1 MSEITV
7 TPMDDRHFGVELREG
22 EVTTSHKVAVPPEM
36 VEDLG
41 LTDVDPD
48 VLVRESMAFLLE
60 REPAT
65 SIMSEF
71 ALSDIQGFFDDYY
84 DELSRRVGAA

>member
-7 TPMDDRHFGVELREG
+7 TPMDDRHYGVQLREG
-22 EVTTSHKVAVPPEM
+22 DVTTTHRVAVPPAM

-65 SIMSEF
+65 SILPEF
-71 ALSDIQGFFDDYY
+71 ALSDIQRFFDDYY
-84 DELSRRVGAA
+84 DELARRVHA